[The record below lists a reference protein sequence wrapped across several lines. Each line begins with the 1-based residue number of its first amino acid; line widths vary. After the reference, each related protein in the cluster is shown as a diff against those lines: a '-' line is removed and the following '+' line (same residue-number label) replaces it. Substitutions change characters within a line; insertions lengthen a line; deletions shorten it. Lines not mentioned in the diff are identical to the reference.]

1 VEAEAMTWTCTQCGA
16 CCRAL
21 RLGILAADTS
31 ELPIDDDGVCG
42 NLDRETNLCRIYD
55 TRPSCCR
62 VTVAHAPE
70 ALTEGCNTLHLA
82 VYGQERRV

>member
-1 VEAEAMTWTCTQCGA
+1 MSGAWTCTQCGA

-21 RLGILAADTS
+21 KLGILAGDVS
-31 ELPIDDDGVCG
+31 ELPIDADGVCG
-42 NLDRETNLCRIYD
+42 NLDRATNLCRIYD

-62 VTVAHAPE
+62 VTVAHSPE
-70 ALTEGCNTLHLA
+70 ALNHGCNTLHLA